1 MSLPLDASLQ
11 LSTVLSF
18 GCIVA
23 ALHFVYLILRMEM
36 IPLHD
41 DALEAYIATPRHAT
55 HGMWSSA
62 QHVGVMR
69 ALYLR
74 SFRFAQRHV
83 GAAGASRHLQAL
95 SEVANSGNV
104 MRAVLRFAV
113 PYCTPT
119 RAEQRAICRTC
130 HINDDTTGLARWL
143 ISSRGVDPST
153 VDFDGDSLPL
163 NRGAPL
169 LLIAARQG
177 HVGLIDELVRCGA
190 DVDQA
195 KATGWTSLIIAA
207 QNGHLAVVTMLIAA
221 GALVDKATT
230 EGATPLYVAAQNGHL
245 TVLTKLIAAG
255 ADVDKARTTDGITP
269 LHIAA
274 EYGHLTVVT
283 KLIAAGALVNK
294 ARTDVGSTPLFT
306 ATNKGHLTMVT
317 KLIAAG
323 ADVNKAETI
332 DGCTPLWMAA
342 QEGYTAIVS
351 KLLQH
356 GADKSIRGWHNET
369 PVEAAQ
375 RGNHAATIALLNLV
389 ETS

>member
-1 MSLPLDASLQ
+1 MKRYFCVQFFSAREQPREPEASGGLRKLPEAMAAASEEELSAPYALDPARPHASWDADCSETL
-11 LSTVLSF
+11 
-18 GCIVA
+18 A
-23 ALHFVYLILRMEM
+23 AF
-36 IPLHD
+36 
-41 DALEAYIATPRHAT
+41 IATPHDAT
-55 HGMWSSA
+55 HGTWTPA
-62 QHVGVMR
+62 QHTGVKR
-69 ALYLR
+69 AIFLR
-74 SFRFAQRHV
+74 SFRFAQRRLGAV
-83 GAAGASRHLQAL
+83 GASPHLRAL
-95 SEVANSGNV
+95 REVANWSNV
-104 MRAVLRFAV
+104 MRTVLRFAV

-245 TVLTKLIAAG
+245 T
-255 ADVDKARTTDGITP
+255 
-269 LHIAA
+269 
-274 EYGHLTVVT
+274 
-283 KLIAAGALVNK
+283 
-294 ARTDVGSTPLFT
+294 
-306 ATNKGHLTMVT
+306 MVT

-342 QEGYTAIVS
+342 QGGYTAIVS